1 MENQPTR
8 SVSNILCFKNE
19 DGKTIVLFLTLCLY
33 NIHLIIILQ
42 MVPLVQSSVDS
53 LVEVFGE
60 KVEKG
65 ESFEFFRYTA
75 PLYPIVSILLS
86 RFHYSKNIVGHTAL
100 LPWKLSW
107 QQPLDVKLMFKE
119 VKRMS

>member
-65 ESFEFFRYTA
+65 ESFEFFRYSTTIQ
-75 PLYPIVSILLS
+75 L
-86 RFHYSKNIVGHTAL
+86 
-100 LPWKLSW
+100 
-107 QQPLDVKLMFKE
+107 
-119 VKRMS
+119 

>member
-19 DGKTIVLFLTLCLY
+19 DGKTIIVLFLTLCVSIM
-33 NIHLIIILQ
+33 IHLIIILQ

-53 LVEVFGE
+53 LVKVFGK

-65 ESFEFFRYTA
+65 ESFEFFRYIQHH
-75 PLYPIVSILLS
+75 YPIASILLS
-86 RFHYSKNIVGHTAL
+86 RFTILKTL
-100 LPWKLSW
+100 
-107 QQPLDVKLMFKE
+107 
-119 VKRMS
+119 